1 MLKSKIA
8 AVLYAASL
16 GSREKLSHTT
26 HFGLSSIFTC
36 MSCPICLIYSS
47 TNSSNFCKVR
57 AAVSSSSEYVFFL
70 KKTHT
75 HLPSSLSCSNHLNYA
90 SLANQLVS
98 VHCTN
103 THMFS
108 HIETTVSHQNCLRTY
123 IHARIYNKHCSIFLM
138 HACMR
143 CNDMIKNGWWYNS
156 ERGISRRERERDVS
170 CCDLCGTNTRLE
182 NWFLTASGHAWRCHL
197 QIMWPARLIQL
208 EKKMTTFFA

>member
-57 AAVSSSSEYVFFL
+57 AAVSSSSEYVFFK
-70 KKTHT
+70 KKTHAA
-75 HLPSSLSCSNHLNYA
+75 SSFLSLV
-90 SLANQLVS
+90 LITLIMPPQLTS
-98 VHCTN
+98 QCQFT
-103 THMFS
+103 
-108 HIETTVSHQNCLRTY
+108 
-123 IHARIYNKHCSIFLM
+123 ARIHICSLTQRQQYHIKTVCAHIYMHVYIINTAVSFSCM

-156 ERGISRRERERDVS
+156 ERGISRRERER
-170 CCDLCGTNTRLE
+170 R
-182 NWFLTASGHAWRCHL
+182 
-197 QIMWPARLIQL
+197 QL
-208 EKKMTTFFA
+208 L